1 MKLEKQIRHAFYV
14 SQCLV
19 AVFFELDKTYY
30 NLAVMVFGILEPQR
44 LSVIVFFLIE
54 NSDDGVPQGSVFS
67 VTLFAIAVSELAN
80 NIACL

>member
-1 MKLEKQIRHAFYV
+1 
-14 SQCLV
+14 V